1 MNMIKPVGVRII
13 AIGSFLEAAVIVI
26 MGIRPMLPV
35 IYQLLKTSN
44 YGASNGL
51 AEIAAMVV
59 LDGFVLTV
67 LHILAGWGLWKLKNW
82 ARVLAIIL
90 SALAAVFELLRWLF
104 AHHLGVSYIISIG
117 VSAVVIFYLTKPSV
131 AAVFSQGSVE
141 LRRLDQ
147 LA

>member
-1 MNMIKPVGVRII
+1 MTKPVGVRII
-13 AIGSFLEAAVIVI
+13 AIGSFLEAAVISF
-26 MGIRPMLPV
+26 MGIRPMLPM

-44 YGASNGL
+44 DGAPNGL

-59 LDGFVLTV
+59 LDSVFFTV

-82 ARVLAIIL
+82 ARILAIIL
-90 SALAAVFELLRWLF
+90 STLAAVFELLRWLF

-117 VSAVVIFYLTKPSV
+117 ISAVIIFYLTKPSV
-131 AAVFSQGSVE
+131 AAVFSQGSVGVH
-141 LRRLDQ
+141 RLDQ